1 MYIKLRF
8 FIRIRRFIGNQAGKS
23 YCTNEPAMAEKAA
36 AVLVDEKEENGSEE
50 LLVDMKAEGD
60 EEEAERVSID
70 DGLLSTLQR
79 SVKELHFGG
88 SEEKERAAVA
98 IKRLASGCLQTRR
111 SLAQLG
117 VIPPLVAML
126 VSKFSGHRISALQA
140 LIEIGNGNYTN
151 KALMVEA
158 GILPKLSALLQ
169 REHDQPG
176 KQELATLL
184 LSLSTIADAQGSMA
198 STPIMFFLINMLD
211 PEVADEKTM
220 EACLESLYNISTVLD
235 NSEALVCNGAVP
247 ILMKLL
253 SEKAYAERSLA
264 ILGNLAVTVAG
275 KNAIESQPMVP
286 DKLIEVI
293 SWDTKPKSQELAAY
307 ILMILAHKSSFQRD
321 KMAEA
326 GIVPA
331 LLELS
336 LLGSPLAQK
345 RALRILHWFKEE
357 KMTRTTPHSGPQMGE
372 LVFPGSPLTVKEM
385 NEGRRAIRKMVQE
398 SLHKN
403 MESIMKRAKSD
414 CSNAPDASKMKGLA
428 ISTSSKSLPY

>member
-8 FIRIRRFIGNQAGKS
+8 FIRIRRFIRNQAGRG
-23 YCTNEPAMAEKAA
+23 YCTDEFAMAEKAA
-36 AVLVDEKEENGSEE
+36 GGILAEKEEKGSEE
-50 LLVDMKAEGD
+50 LSIDVREEGD
-60 EEEAERVSID
+60 EGEDEGVSSD
-70 DGLLSTLQR
+70 EGSSSSLQR
-79 SVKELHFGG
+79 SVKQLHFGG

-98 IKRLASGCLQTRR
+98 MKSLAAGCLQTRR

-117 VIPPLVAML
+117 VIPPLVGML
-126 VSKFSGHRISALQA
+126 ASEFPAHRISALQA

-158 GILPKLSALLQ
+158 GILPKLSELLQ
-169 REHDQPG
+169 EEHDQPG

-184 LSLSTIADAQGSMA
+184 LSLSIIADAQSSMA
-198 STPIMFFLINMLD
+198 STPIILFLINMLD
-211 PEVADEKTM
+211 AEVIDEKTM
-220 EACLESLYNISTVLD
+220 KTCLASLYNISTVLG
-235 NSEALVCNGAVP
+235 NSDAVVCNGAVP
-247 ILMKLL
+247 KLIKLL
-253 SEKAYAERSLA
+253 AEEAYAERSLA
-264 ILGNLAVTVAG
+264 ILGNLVVTVAG
-275 KNAIESQPMVP
+275 KNAIESQPAVP

-293 SWDTKPKSQELAAY
+293 SWESRPKCQELVAY
-307 ILMILAHKSSFQRD
+307 ILMILAHKSPLQRE

-357 KMTRTTPHSGPQMGE
+357 KMTRTAPQSGPQMGE
-372 LVFPGSPLTVKEM
+372 LLYPGSPQSVKEI

-403 MESIMKRAKSD
+403 MESIMRRAKSN
-414 CSNAPDASKMKGLA
+414 CTNPPDSFKTKALVT
-428 ISTSSKSLPY
+428 STSSKSLPY